1 MQPPNRLPKFAAVVS
16 CALLSSCGAG
26 LITGIAASDGN
37 RTPEARSPELSV
49 SALFP
54 LVPAPNTTRTLVVT
68 NAQIPAASPLAVL
81 IVANGVTVA
90 QPGPVASGQGGATLI
105 SFTLDTTAIVASVGD
120 ATAADLPGQLSV
132 LVDGRPIAGAASILL
147 VRQPA
152 ASLVLEA
159 GADQRFVSPLG
170 ERVHVRVDGLR
181 GATTDELQLLVTT
194 RAAENTAAGQPT
206 TITRVAADLR
216 FEAPIDGAPVISGLL
231 PVNTWPQQVEL
242 VVRDA
247 VAGSSTVVDNLYY
260 RPEVTLA
267 LPGQGSTTGGN
278 LLTLIGT
285 ALVPFDLG
293 GGAGVLPLRYDQVDI
308 SFAKGGRVVPLA
320 DADFRTADSDSDR
333 LVFTMPAAPDGRPG
347 EVDIILRVN
356 LGAVVAEVT
365 ASKEFLYAN
374 PDPFFGP
381 RGAVLERLPLAVAP
395 IALDQA
401 PSTAAA
407 PDFVAMTEQGG
418 VAFLQ
423 LLLAQQNGMFQ
434 RFAAPRQIADH
445 EVPAERGPRDLC
457 VGDFDGDQV
466 PDVLVVNAGAADAV
480 HHIVLGQARPLPP
493 LGAVSRLAAAP
504 GTAMCRSGFFDGDA
518 LADVLLVPGADALV
532 GQRPQVLLA
541 RPLAVGQPAFAAPI
555 ELDVR
560 AFRYEVV
567 EVADLDGDGL
577 LDIALASGSE
587 SKLDVAYGLGGGQ
600 FSTGV
605 PTDFVVPGYT
615 PDPASPAVGL
625 HACADGALQSL
636 AIVLS
641 GLESSFPSGPT
652 QPTITVL
659 RQDAARSFGP
669 LLASATVQLPVE
681 PIGRSLAA
689 DLDQAPPIELVV
701 AMRDEP
707 AFVSLALFQLGA
719 EHFEQVQTGIEF
731 GAESPRQIKALAYG
745 RALPPTPFSGEAR
758 AVFIVHETEIDGERE
773 RRLSTRLII
782 TLDATPPAPLL
793 LPPDAG
799 AQLEFPIEA
808 VVSGNFHPISI
819 AGAGAVRDLAV
830 AHSAVP
836 AAPDDEVML
845 IANDGFGG
853 FPAPSSRLL
862 APGILPPTLTV
873 LPTVG
878 GVDRLVYLGRDS
890 RLFCWQHDF
899 GDPDAVPPV
908 PAPPVPAPP
917 VQTPTSATTPLR
929 DLIADPLLATL
940 DLTTGS
946 RLAIADVD
954 GDGVDDLVALLSF
967 DLANPGEGQA
977 RLVLLRGKPA
987 PAAGEF
993 PFEMPSATTAVHG
1006 NASAFAL
1013 GDFVDNGAAAPRR
1026 LELALAAPVGSSP
1039 GAADGDHVRFFRYLA
1054 STGAFVASAA
1064 AGGPQVLLAGSRPTR
1079 LGAGDFDRDQRVDLL
1094 VACAGDNTLRWFRNT
1109 SAAAGTNTE
1118 VEVADFFEDLA
1129 SPRPLA
1135 AGAPTALHLVDI
1147 NGDASVDVVAVV
1159 EDLAGGDRSTTVA
1172 KYLSSSSGE
1181 FDGPRFAS
1189 PRRIGN
1195 RDASVVGDLGDWN
1208 RDGVPDLFLGW
1219 NNAGGG
1225 DINLRVLFGGTR

>member
-1 MQPPNRLPKFAAVVS
+1 MQSLNRLRPVVAIAICAV
-16 CALLSSCGAG
+16 LSSCGAG

-37 RTPEARSPELSV
+37 RTPAARPPELSV

-68 NAQIPAASPLAVL
+68 NAQIPAASPLAVR
-81 IVANGVTVA
+81 IVANGVTVD

-105 SFTLDTTAIVASVGD
+105 SFTLDTAAIVASVAD
-120 ATAADLPGQLSV
+120 ATAADLPGQISV
-132 LVDGRPIAGAASILL
+132 LVDGRPIAGAAPILL
-147 VRQPA
+147 VRQPSA
-152 ASLVLEA
+152 RLVLDA
-159 GADQRFVSPLG
+159 GAEQRFASPLG
-170 ERVHVRVDGLR
+170 ERVSVRVEGLR
-181 GATTDELQLLVTT
+181 GTTTDDLQLLVVT
-194 RAAENTAAGQPT
+194 RAPENTTLGGPT
-206 TITRVAADLR
+206 MITRVAADLR
-216 FEAPIDGAPVISGLL
+216 FEAPIDGAPVLSGLL
-231 PVNTWPQQVEL
+231 PANTWPQQVEL
-242 VVRDA
+242 VVRDTI
-247 VAGSSTVVDNLYY
+247 AGSSTVVDNLYY

-293 GGAGVLPLRYDQVDI
+293 GGAGALPLRFDQVEI
-308 SFAKGGRVVPLA
+308 SFAKGGRSVPLA
-320 DADFRTADSDSDR
+320 AADFRTADSDSDR

-347 EVDIILRVN
+347 QVDIILRVH

-365 ASKEFLYAN
+365 ASQKFLYAN

-381 RGAVLERLPLAVAP
+381 RGAVLDRLPLAVAP

-407 PDFVAMTEQGG
+407 PDFVALTEQGG

-445 EVPAERGPRDLC
+445 EAPDERGPRDLC

-466 PDVLVVNAGAADAV
+466 PDVLVANAGAANAV
-480 HHIVLGQARPLPP
+480 HHVVLGQARPLPP
-493 LGAVSRLAAAP
+493 LGAVTRLTAAP
-504 GTAMCRSGFFDGDA
+504 GTAICRSGFFDGDT
-518 LADVLLVPGADALV
+518 LADVLLVPGADAPI
-532 GQRPQVLLA
+532 GQRPEVLLA

-560 AFRYEVV
+560 AFRYEAV

-587 SKLDVAYGLGGGQ
+587 GKLDVAYGLGGGQ
-600 FSTGV
+600 FSIGV
-605 PTDFVVPGYT
+605 PTDFVVPGYS
-615 PDPASPAVGL
+615 PDPAAPAVGL
-625 HACADGALQSL
+625 HACADGGLQSL

-669 LLASATVQLPVE
+669 LLASATVQLPIE

-689 DLDQAPPIELVV
+689 DLDQMPPIELVI

-707 AFVSLALFQLGA
+707 AFVSLALFQLGV

-731 GAESPRQIKALAYG
+731 GAESPRQIKALAFG

-758 AVFIVHETEIDGERE
+758 AVFIVHETEVDGERE

-830 AHSAVP
+830 AHQAVP
-836 AAPDDEVML
+836 LAPDDEVML

-862 APGILPPTLTV
+862 APGILPTTLRV
-873 LPTVG
+873 LPTAG

-890 RLFCWQHDF
+890 RLYCWQHDF

-908 PAPPVPAPP
+908 PAPPV
-917 VQTPTSATTPLR
+917 QTPTSATSPLR
-929 DLIADPLLATL
+929 DLLADPQLATL
-940 DLTTGS
+940 DLTTRS
-946 RLAIADVD
+946 RLDIADVD
-954 GDGVDDLVALLSF
+954 GDGIDDLVALLSF

-977 RLVLLRGKPA
+977 MLMLLRGKVA

-993 PFEMPSATTAVHG
+993 PFVMPTAATAVHG
-1006 NASAFAL
+1006 NATAFAL
-1013 GDFVDNGAAAPRR
+1013 GDFVDNGGAVPRR
-1026 LELALAAPVGSSP
+1026 LELALAVPVGSTP
-1039 GAADGDHVRFFRYLA
+1039 GAVDGDHVRFFRYLA
-1054 STGAFVASAA
+1054 SAGAFAASAA
-1064 AGGPQVLLAGSRPTR
+1064 PGGPQVLLAGSRPTR
-1079 LGAGDFDRDQRVDLL
+1079 LAAGDFDRDQRTDLL
-1094 VACAGDNTLRWFRNT
+1094 VACAGDSTLRWFRNT

-1118 VEVADFFEDLA
+1118 VEVADFVEDLA

-1135 AGAPTALHLVDI
+1135 AGAPTALRLVDI
-1147 NGDASVDVVAVV
+1147 NGDASVDVVAFV
-1159 EDLAGGDRSTTVA
+1159 EDLVGGDRSTTVA
-1172 KYLSSSSGE
+1172 KYLSSSSGG
-1181 FDGPRFAS
+1181 FDGPLFAS
-1189 PRRIGN
+1189 PKRIGD
-1195 RDASVVGDLGDWN
+1195 RDASVCGDLGDWN

-1219 NNAGGG
+1219 NSAGSG